1 MAKVKRRAIAHN
13 ALSTFLDKFQ
23 NRFTVEEA
31 FIDCKEMSKNYPN
44 GLIPLV
50 DIAEAVDATV
60 GPWQGRVNQYVDKVF
75 EMINLTPYYEDVPIE
90 FVFSH
95 PSFNRDTSPNHC
107 AKLERDWFDQ
117 FAMVSLGLKMPAKYG
132 NIVLNADS
140 THTSTNR
147 IRQGKKK
154 IPFWIADVPDQGDFE
169 STFAYALFMAG
180 HLFLAINVRNK
191 RNVDIF
197 DQHFIKV
204 ATGIYP
210 APQIDAVVNGVP
222 GVSIK
227 RAGNKIAG
235 AIHNLNETYK
245 TFELDESE
253 VKPGRLLKESLEW
266 HIRNFKMQSI
276 DGCLMASYAL
286 LVEENEAAKIKWTQA
301 QKDALA
307 KELISR
313 FNTANKAQLDIKKA
327 CVFLDKSRPGYV
339 ALDSNYV
346 VSNGLKHI
354 AKSLKL
360 PTVNDELGQWVKGF

>member
-1 MAKVKRRAIAHN
+1 MAKVKRRAVAHN
-13 ALSTFLDKFQ
+13 ALPVFKAKFQ
-23 NRFTVEEA
+23 HPFTVEEA
-31 FIDCKEMSKNYPN
+31 FIDCKEMSKNYTH

-50 DIAEAVDATV
+50 DIAAAVDATV
-60 GPWQGRVNQYVDKVF
+60 GPWQGRVNQYVDKLF
-75 EMINLTPYYEDVPIE
+75 QMINLTPYYEDVPVKN
-90 FVFSH
+90 VFSH

-117 FAMVSLGLKMPAKYG
+117 FAMVSLGLKMPVKYG
-132 NIVLNADS
+132 DIVLNADS

-147 IRQGKKK
+147 IRQGKAK
-154 IPFWIADVPDQGDFE
+154 IPFWIADVPDQGDFD

-210 APQIDAVVNGVP
+210 APQIQEVVERVA

-235 AIHNLNETYK
+235 AIHNLNETYD
-245 TFELDESE
+245 TFDLDEKSK
-253 VKPGRLLKESLEW
+253 KPGRLLEESLSW

-276 DGCLMASYAL
+276 DGCLMSSYAL
-286 LVEENEAAKIKWTQA
+286 LIEENEAAGIKWDDT
-301 QKDALA
+301 QKDKLA
-307 KELISR
+307 KELTDR
-313 FNTANKAQLDIKKA
+313 FNSANKAQLEIKKA
-327 CVFLDKSRPGYV
+327 CLFLDKSRPGYV

-346 VSNGLKHI
+346 VSNGLKYI
-354 AKSLKL
+354 AKSIKL
-360 PTVNDELGQWVKGF
+360 PTANDQLGQWEQGF